1 MDEIQGV
8 QYEGILAHG
17 YGLIPK
23 LVTRDK
29 KLSIEAKAIY
39 AYLAAFAGNTQQA
52 FPGVSLICDELN
64 ISKKRY
70 LSHRKALI
78 DRGYIEIKRERKDD
92 GNGFSKNIYV
102 LKQNIP
108 YGVDSL
114 PYETLPYQNV
124 GLGGVTVQND
134 ATISNNSTSNSSI
147 NNSIKKEQRE
157 EREEETPPSPVIDK
171 DFKTL
176 QTFFDEN
183 IGKRNF
189 TTDKELSS
197 LMDDFKDPL
206 LIGEALKIAAV
217 KGKPLFTYA
226 AGVLRKMSEEK
237 GVTTY
242 EQFKQRAEQAKQAP
256 SLADRA
262 TSKATEFG
270 GHTLPF

>member
-1 MDEIQGV
+1 MDQIQGV
-8 QYEGILAHG
+8 KYEGILENG

-23 LVTRDK
+23 LLTRDK
-29 KLSIEAKAIY
+29 DLTIEAKAIY
-39 AYLAAFAGNTQQA
+39 GYLASFAGNAQQS
-52 FPGVSLICDELN
+52 FPSVSLICSELN
-64 ISKKRY
+64 ISEKRFTK
-70 LSHRKALI
+70 HRKLLI
-78 DRGYIEIKRERKDD
+78 DKGYIEIKRNRKDD
-92 GNGFSKNIYV
+92 GNGFSNNIYI
-102 LKQNIP
+102 LKQQIP
-108 YGVDSL
+108 YTVNSYAYESL
-114 PYETLPYQNV
+114 AYQNV
-124 GLGGVTVQND
+124 GEQNVGKQNVG
-134 ATISNNSTSNSSI
+134 TNSNSSNI
-147 NNSIKKEQRE
+147 NSINNNSIKKEQRE
-157 EREEETPPSPVIDK
+157 EREKETPPSPVIDK
-171 DFKTL
+171 DFQTL

-226 AGVLRKMSEEK
+226 AGVLRKMAEEK

>member
-114 PYETLPYQNV
+114 PYQNV

-134 ATISNNSTSNSSI
+134 ATISNNSISNSSI

-157 EREEETPPSPVIDK
+157 EREKETPPSPVIDK
-171 DFKTL
+171 DFQML
-176 QTFFDEN
+176 QTFYDEH

-189 TTDKELSS
+189 TTDQELST
-197 LMDDFKDPL
+197 LLDDFKDPL
-206 LIGEALKIAAV
+206 LIGEALKIAA
-217 KGKPLFTYA
+217 KRGKPLFSYS
-226 AGVLRKMSEEK
+226 AGVLRKMAEEK
-237 GVTTY
+237 DVTTY

-256 SLADRA
+256 SLADRKN
-262 TSKATEFG
+262 TDGTEFG
-270 GHTLPF
+270 GHKLLF

>member
-124 GLGGVTVQND
+124 GLGDVTVQND
-134 ATISNNSTSNSSI
+134 ATISNNSISNSSI

-157 EREEETPPSPVIDK
+157 EETPPSPAIDK
-171 DFKTL
+171 DFQTL

-242 EQFKQRAEQAKQAP
+242 EQFKQRAEQAKQAS
-256 SLADRA
+256 SLADRKN
-262 TSKATEFG
+262 TDGGTEFG
-270 GHTLPF
+270 GHKLLF

>member
-134 ATISNNSTSNSSI
+134 ATISNNSISNSSI

-157 EREEETPPSPVIDK
+157 EREKETPPSPVIDK
-171 DFKTL
+171 DFQML
-176 QTFFDEN
+176 QTFYDEH

-189 TTDKELSS
+189 TTDQELSM
-197 LMDDFKDPL
+197 LLDDFKDPL
-206 LIGEALKIAAV
+206 LIAEALKIAA
-217 KGKPLFTYA
+217 KRGKPLFSYS
-226 AGVLRKMSEEK
+226 AGVLRKMAEEK

-256 SLADRA
+256 SLADRKN
-262 TSKATEFG
+262 TDGTEFG
-270 GHTLPF
+270 GHKLLF